1 MLQKLLQSA
10 TGITKLDKKLLRSA
24 RGVSKNARL
33 IIGWEMIV
41 DLGGCFH
48 LRIKIDFLNKQSYTP
63 QRILG

>member
-1 MLQKLLQSA
+1 M
-10 TGITKLDKKLLRSA
+10 TKCDKKLLRSA
-24 RGVSKNARL
+24 RGVSKNVRL